1 MVSCPDTVGV
11 VAETANFIAE
21 PGGSLTESS
30 HHADVREGWFFVRH
44 VIDATQLRRDLDS
57 FKVAFQSISKK

>member
-1 MVSCPDTVGV
+1 VASCPDTVGV

-21 PGGSLTESS
+21 PGGFLTESS
-30 HHADVREGWFFVRH
+30 HHTNVRGGWFLVRH
-44 VIDATQLRRDLDS
+44 VIEATHLRCGLDS